1 MDNIQLTVPAG
12 MFGAN
17 EFDSALDKFLRA
29 VAVKHVAPDS
39 DDWFPMGTPQ
49 RNAEKY
55 GLNFENDL
63 FLMHPDYQDAECE
76 CGQSEKGEAWHQANP
91 HTSDCYA
98 SLRQAQFERW
108 DAEHPR
114 SDYDAKCA
122 ARAAIC
128 RALCDR
134 FGIPWN
140 DGKASYCHCT
150 CGQAERCAKWFS
162 ENDHAFRC
170 PVALPN
176 FWYKP
181 LDFRVTWYKYIG
193 RETKANKA
201 LTQAEFAQMWR
212 DCIGEDEWAEVV
224 SF

>member
-1 MDNIQLTVPAG
+1 MENEIKVIVPAG

-29 VAVKHVAPDS
+29 VALKHVDPNS

-55 GLNFENDL
+55 GLAFENDV
-63 FLMHPDYQDAECE
+63 FLMQPDYSDLECN
-76 CGQSEKGEAWHQANP
+76 CGHEQKADAWHDANP
-91 HTSDCYA
+91 HAPDCYDTV
-98 SLRQAQFERW
+98 RTTEFDKW

-114 SDYDAKCA
+114 ATYDAKQK
-122 ARAAIC
+122 ARSVIC

-134 FGIPWN
+134 FGIAWN
-140 DGKASYCHCT
+140 DGVASYRHCT
-150 CGQAERCAKWFS
+150 CGQAERCARYFA

-193 RETKANKA
+193 RDTETNKQ
-201 LTQAEFAQMWR
+201 LTQSEFGQMWR
-212 DCIGEDEWAEVV
+212 DCIGEDEWPE
-224 SF
+224 FI